1 MRTSVPRKH
10 FTERLCYSLQQYFPI
25 LFTFLWLPRML
36 VSFHIFLRCLEL
48 ADVFKIRNMFYSF
61 GSLTWKVDYLIDN
74 LILNSFF
81 VVVFVLL

>member
-1 MRTSVPRKH
+1 
-10 FTERLCYSLQQYFPI
+10 
-25 LFTFLWLPRML
+25 
-36 VSFHIFLRCLEL
+36 
-48 ADVFKIRNMFYSF
+48 MFYLF